1 MVKSNPCFPKNDVER
16 WKLVQNL
23 VILRFRTHAPHKS
36 SPCYLTLAQISEIT
50 KFSKTYIHKQLK
62 YYFENVKALNMNQGI
77 RTRSKSR

>member
-62 YYFENVKALNMNQGI
+62 HYFENVRALSMNQGI